1 MSSVSTSST
10 VRAVLSRKPAEPTPT
25 PGVVSNPDFIAE
37 DDHAGESR
45 SRAMREA
52 ARFTAFAGQLVKG
65 LPPADVTQATVT
77 VPKLV
82 LVGHAWETRSFVISG
97 HVTLKALRPSKF
109 KGAADV
115 SEPSR
120 QLAAFMQ
127 GQGHAWES
135 FRDDDMPGLLLAWAN
150 SVNPS
155 PHEALYASQSLAVA
169 MAARAGLAVSSLSHA
184 FLNPEEAPSDD

>member
-1 MSSVSTSST
+1 MSSISTSST
-10 VRAVLSRKPAEPTPT
+10 VKDVLGRRLAEPTLT

-37 DDHAGESR
+37 DDHAGEGH
-45 SRAMREA
+45 SRATREA
-52 ARFTAFAGQLVKG
+52 ARFTTFAGQLVKS
-65 LPPADVTQATVT
+65 LPPADLTQATVI

-82 LVGHAWETRSFVISG
+82 LVHHAWQTRRFVISG
-97 HVTLKALRPSKF
+97 HVTLKASRPSKF
-109 KGAADV
+109 RGAADV

-127 GQGHAWES
+127 GQGRAWGS

-150 SVNPS
+150 SVKPS

-184 FLNPEEAPSDD
+184 FLNPEEAPT